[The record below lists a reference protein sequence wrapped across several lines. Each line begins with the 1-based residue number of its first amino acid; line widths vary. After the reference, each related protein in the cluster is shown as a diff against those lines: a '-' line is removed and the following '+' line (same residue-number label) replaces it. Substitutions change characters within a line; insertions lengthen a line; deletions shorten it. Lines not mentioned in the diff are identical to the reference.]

1 MKTLKFLGLCGLAFI
16 MASCGGNANKE
27 KEAETAEES
36 ANEAFYAE
44 QPVESGM
51 YDATYF
57 DIKGKDSRKGQFD
70 GRVIYALSPEQ
81 SAVFVYENGNRT
93 KIKHILMLD
102 KGFQK
107 EDSIYVAT
115 DKTGIPVTVGNDSTN
130 MYLNYVANSDTV
142 TITFNPKAR
151 NTYSPIEA
159 LAKIKDEASK

>member
-1 MKTLKFLGLCGLAFI
+1 
-16 MASCGGNANKE
+16 
-27 KEAETAEES
+27 
-36 ANEAFYAE
+36 
-44 QPVESGM
+44 M

-107 EDSIYVAT
+107 EDSIYVAM
-115 DKTGIPVTVGNDSTN
+115 DKTGIPVTVCKDSTD
-130 MYLNYVANSDTV
+130 MYINYVANSDTV
-142 TITFNPKAR
+142 TITFNPKPR
-151 NTYSPIEA
+151 TTYTPVEA
-159 LAKIKDEASK
+159 LAKIKEEASK

>member
-1 MKTLKFLGLCGLAFI
+1 MKTLKFLGLCGLAFV
-16 MASCGGNANKE
+16 MASCGGNASKE
-27 KEAETAEES
+27 KEAEAE
-36 ANEAFYAE
+36 ANDEAFYAE

-151 NTYSPIEA
+151 NTYTPIEA

>member
-1 MKTLKFLGLCGLAFI
+1 
-16 MASCGGNANKE
+16 MASCGGNGNKE
-27 KEAETAEES
+27 KEAEAEA

-70 GRVIYALSPEQ
+70 GRVIYALSPDQ

-107 EDSIYVAT
+107 EDSIYVAM
-115 DKTGIPVTVGNDSTN
+115 DKTGIPVTVAKDSTN
-130 MYLNYVANSDTV
+130 MLLNYVANSDTV

-151 NTYSPIEA
+151 NTYTPIEA

>member
-1 MKTLKFLGLCGLAFI
+1 MKTFKFLGLCGLAFL

-27 KEAETAEES
+27 KEAEAES

-44 QPVESGM
+44 QPVESGL
-51 YDATYF
+51 YDASYF

-70 GRVIYALSPEQ
+70 GRIIYALSPDQ

-130 MYLNYVANSDTV
+130 MYINYVANSDTV

-151 NTYSPIEA
+151 TTYSAIEA
-159 LAKIKDEASK
+159 LSKIKEEASK

>member
-1 MKTLKFLGLCGLAFI
+1 MKKIKFLGLCGLAFI
-16 MASCGGNANKE
+16 MASCSGNANKE
-27 KEAETAEES
+27 KEAEAEA

-70 GRVIYALSPEQ
+70 GRVIYALSPDQ

-93 KIKHILMLD
+93 KIKNILMLD

-107 EDSIYVAT
+107 EDSVFVAV
-115 DKTGIPVTVGNDSTN
+115 DKAGIPVTVGNDSTN
-130 MYLNYVANSDTV
+130 MYINYIANSDTV

-151 NTYSPIEA
+151 TTYTPIEA

>member
-1 MKTLKFLGLCGLAFI
+1 MKNLKFLGLYGLAFV
-16 MASCGGNANKE
+16 MASCGGNASKE
-27 KEAETAEES
+27 KEAESEA

-57 DIKGKDSRKGQFD
+57 NIKGQNPRKGQYD

-93 KIKHILMLD
+93 KIKNLLMLE

-107 EDSIYVAT
+107 TDSVYTAT
-115 DKTGIPVTVGNDSTN
+115 DAKGNPVIVGNDSTN
-130 MYLNYVANSDTV
+130 MIINYIAGSDTIS
-142 TITFNPKAR
+142 ITFNPKAK

-159 LAKIKDEASK
+159 LAKIKEEASK

>member
-1 MKTLKFLGLCGLAFI
+1 MKKIKFLGLCGLAFI
-16 MASCGGNANKE
+16 MASCSGNANKE
-27 KEAETAEES
+27 KEAEAEA

-70 GRVIYALSPEQ
+70 GRVIYALSPDQ

-93 KIKHILMLD
+93 KIKNILMLD

-107 EDSIYVAT
+107 EDSVFVAV
-115 DKTGIPVTVGNDSTN
+115 DKAGIPVTVGNDSTN
-130 MYLNYVANSDTV
+130 MYINYIANSDTV

-151 NTYSPIEA
+151 TTYTPIEA
-159 LAKIKDEASK
+159 LAKIRDEASK

>member
-1 MKTLKFLGLCGLAFI
+1 MKTFKFLSLCGLAFL

-27 KEAETAEES
+27 KEAEAEA
-36 ANEAFYAE
+36 ANETFYAE
-44 QPVESGM
+44 QPVESGA
-51 YDATYF
+51 YDAIYF

-93 KIKHILMLD
+93 KIKNLLMLE

-107 EDSIYVAT
+107 EDSVYTAT
-115 DKTGIPVTVGNDSTN
+115 DAKGNPVIVGNDSTN
-130 MYLNYVANSDTV
+130 MYVNYISNSDTV
-142 TITFNPKAR
+142 TITFNPKPR
-151 NTYSPIEA
+151 TTYTPIEA

>member
-1 MKTLKFLGLCGLAFI
+1 MKTLKFLGLCGLAFA
-16 MASCGGNANKE
+16 MASCSGNSSKNQ
-27 KEAETAEES
+27 EAEAQA
-36 ANEAFYAE
+36 ANEAFQAE

-57 DIKGKDSRKGQFD
+57 DIKGKDTRKGQFD

-93 KIKHILMLD
+93 KIKHILVLD
-102 KGFQK
+102 KPFQK
-107 EDSIYVAT
+107 QDSVYVAM

-130 MYLNYVANSDTV
+130 MYIDYIAAGDTV

-151 NTYSPIEA
+151 TVYTAMEA
-159 LAKIKDEASK
+159 MQKITDEAGK

>member
-1 MKTLKFLGLCGLAFI
+1 MKTLKFLGLCSLAFV
-16 MASCGGNANKE
+16 MASCGGNASKE
-27 KEAETAEES
+27 KEAEAES

-44 QPVESGM
+44 QPVESGI

-70 GRVIYALSPEQ
+70 GRVIYALSPDQ

-130 MYLNYVANSDTV
+130 MYINYVANSDTV
-142 TITFNPKAR
+142 TITFNPKPR
-151 NTYSPIEA
+151 NTYTPVEA
-159 LAKIKDEASK
+159 LAKIKEEASK

>member
-27 KEAETAEES
+27 KEAEAEA
-36 ANEAFYAE
+36 ANEAFAAE
-44 QPVESGM
+44 QPVESGI

-57 DIKGKDSRKGQFD
+57 DIKGNDSRKGQFD

-81 SAVFVYENGNRT
+81 SVVFVYENGNRT
-93 KIKHILMLD
+93 KIKHILMLE

-107 EDSIYVAT
+107 EDSVYVAM

-130 MYLNYVANSDTV
+130 MYVNYITNNDTV

-151 NTYSPIEA
+151 NTYSAIEA
-159 LAKIKDEASK
+159 LAKIKDEAAK